1 MAAVAINLGREPI
14 TRKIENEMK
23 YFLYLCCWDPFQTV
37 STLNTFGWYV
47 GGTCVPW
54 QVPEVNVANINV
66 VVLSSSFF

>member
-1 MAAVAINLGREPI
+1 
-14 TRKIENEMK
+14 MK

-37 STLNTFGWYV
+37 STLNTFGRYV